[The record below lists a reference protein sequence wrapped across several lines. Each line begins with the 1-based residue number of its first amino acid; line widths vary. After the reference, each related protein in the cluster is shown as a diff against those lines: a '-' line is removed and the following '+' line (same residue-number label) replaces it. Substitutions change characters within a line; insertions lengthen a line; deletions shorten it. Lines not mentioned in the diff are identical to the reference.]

1 MPEIRFEFG
10 TQDASTLR
18 ARKIDTSGLTT
29 AQRALIDARVN
40 DACFFSSKVSDA
52 KLLEKMRTYI
62 AEAAEGKRFRNRADF
77 IREMRAYF
85 GRERTKDSGKLT
97 DIASSRRL
105 GLIFDFQQERLSA
118 EIFLAQG
125 EDQDHAWAFPCL
137 ELIRVSQRMVPR
149 PWRERWKEA
158 GGKLYDGRM
167 IALRND
173 PIWRKISR
181 FGSPV
186 PPFDFNSGM
195 GLEEVNRFE
204 AEGLGIQLPEEA
216 EGGSEPEEV
225 SGIGHQVES
234 ETLDRSEEAEG
245 LEARAQKV
253 IDSVSESQKDF
264 YRVALKSTSPLCRE
278 AAVKAA
284 EKEAIPI
291 IESKRSN
298 NSYFSPDG
306 KIVSISFDALNIT
319 KTHEFFHYVDFCSGG
334 GRFSTLDLEHER
346 LSSARAIASA
356 KKRRDAE
363 FNALKSAISKKT
375 PGQFRKEA
383 DEKLK
388 ALGFDLQGLESFFGE
403 VNASESNLARDY
415 FLAAG
420 INKGDADNVRAWWFA
435 RCLERHDPEGAV
447 LCFASNEAPFRE
459 RVETG
464 ALRSLS
470 DYIGTVTHNK
480 SLGYGGCLRFGHSD
494 AYYKRQSSNSELMA
508 QFGAMHGDYKDS
520 ELARL
525 IAKSAAPEVW
535 ASLTNILETFT
546 KGDK

>member
-18 ARKIDTSGLTT
+18 ARKIDPSGLTT

-62 AEAAEGKRFRNRADF
+62 AEAAEGKRFRSRADF

-85 GRERTKDSGKLT
+85 GRSKTKDSGKLT
-97 DIASSRRL
+97 DITSSRRL

-204 AEGLGIQLPEEA
+204 AEALGVELPSD
-216 EGGSEPEEV
+216 G
-225 SGIGHQVES
+225 
-234 ETLDRSEEAEG
+234 D
-245 LEARAQKV
+245 EARELEDVPSDEEIDTAIQKA
-253 IDSVSESQKDF
+253 IQH
-264 YRVALKSTSPLCRE
+264 
-278 AAVKAA
+278 
-284 EKEAIPI
+284 EKEE
-291 IESKRSN
+291 IEKNTKSVAEALGVSV
-298 NSYFSPDG
+298 G
-306 KIVSISFDALNIT
+306 KPMTF
-319 KTHEFFHYVDFCSGG
+319 
-334 GRFSTLDLEHER
+334 
-346 LSSARAIASA
+346 
-356 KKRRDAE
+356 
-363 FNALKSAISKKT
+363 
-375 PGQFRKEA
+375 KEA
-383 DEKLK
+383 NEL
-388 ALGFDLQGLESFFGE
+388 
-403 VNASESNLARDY
+403 
-415 FLAAG
+415 
-420 INKGDADNVRAWWFA
+420 RAN
-435 RCLERHDPEGAV
+435 P
-447 LCFASNEAPFRE
+447 NY
-459 RVETG
+459 ETG
-464 ALRSLS
+464 ALEYAINCQSCVIANELRRRGLDVEARPRVRGLDDEQFKIAQDETRAWETVLGGRAKAVSSGPIIDGVSPQEALSAITSETGRYFVTIWWKRGSGCHIFTAERLSGGVLRLYDPQSGSIGSLS
-470 DYIGTVTHNK
+470 GGGAFVGYWDAM
-480 SLGYGGCLRFGHSD
+480 SLKKGLRVLKVDSLKIRNGFGVS
-494 AYYKRQSSNSELMA
+494 R
-508 QFGAMHGDYKDS
+508 
-520 ELARL
+520 
-525 IAKSAAPEVW
+525 VV
-535 ASLTNILETFT
+535 
-546 KGDK
+546 KGSPGM

>member
-18 ARKIDTSGLTT
+18 ARKIDPSGLTT

-85 GRERTKDSGKLT
+85 GKSRTKDSGKLT
-97 DIASSRRL
+97 DITSSRRL

-149 PWRERWKEA
+149 DWRARWKEA

-204 AEGLGIQLPEEA
+204 AEALGVELPEDDL
-216 EGGSEPEEV
+216 EV
-225 SGIGHQVES
+225 DE
-234 ETLDRSEEAEG
+234 LEEALSLAE
-245 LEARAQKV
+245 EATPKV
-253 IDSVSESQKDF
+253 VAATNSEANEVLKNLQGKDF
-264 YRVALKSTSPLCRE
+264 VNKETGIAAQLRSTQRGKLISN
-278 AAVKAA
+278 KAA
-284 EKEAIPI
+284 EKSIANGFTREQHNTAAANIGDLFERAHLFFDGPDKDGDPNIKSIKRFAALIILDKGPVEADILVK
-291 IESKRSN
+291 ESISSGSRIYTVELQEIKKPSARGTESIKTDRGETQ
-298 NSYFSPDG
+298 STPPTTDG
-306 KIVSISFDALNIT
+306 KHKVAEEAAKVNRVL
-319 KTHEFFHYVDFCSGG
+319 
-334 GRFSTLDLEHER
+334 R
-346 LSSARAIASA
+346 L
-356 KKRRDAE
+356 
-363 FNALKSAISKKT
+363 L
-375 PGQFRKEA
+375 
-383 DEKLK
+383 
-388 ALGFDLQGLESFFGE
+388 
-403 VNASESNLARDY
+403 
-415 FLAAG
+415 
-420 INKGDADNVRAWWFA
+420 
-435 RCLERHDPEGAV
+435 
-447 LCFASNEAPFRE
+447 
-459 RVETG
+459 
-464 ALRSLS
+464 
-470 DYIGTVTHNK
+470 
-480 SLGYGGCLRFGHSD
+480 
-494 AYYKRQSSNSELMA
+494 
-508 QFGAMHGDYKDS
+508 
-520 ELARL
+520 
-525 IAKSAAPEVW
+525 
-535 ASLTNILETFT
+535 
-546 KGDK
+546 

>member
-18 ARKIDTSGLTT
+18 ARKIDPSGFTT

-85 GRERTKDSGKLT
+85 GRSRTKDSGKLT
-97 DIASSRRL
+97 DITSSRRL

-149 PWRERWKEA
+149 PWRDRWKEA

-204 AEGLGIQLPEEA
+204 AEGLGVELPED
-216 EGGSEPEEV
+216 G
-225 SGIGHQVES
+225 
-234 ETLDRSEEAEG
+234 LDVDGLEEALSLAE
-245 LEARAQKV
+245 EATPKV
-253 IDSVSESQKDF
+253 VVHTNAEANE
-264 YRVALKSTSPLCRE
+264 ALKSLQGKDLSNRETGIVARISNTGRGKLISNKAADKSIANGFTREQHNTAAANIKDLFERAHLFFDGPDKDGDPNIKSIKRFAALIVFGGIPAEADILAKESVSGGHRVYTVELQEIKMPSERSQRREIGGQQQTVSIHASDGKRKVAEE
-278 AAVKAA
+278 AAKVNR
-284 EKEAIPI
+284 I
-291 IESKRSN
+291 
-298 NSYFSPDG
+298 
-306 KIVSISFDALNIT
+306 L
-319 KTHEFFHYVDFCSGG
+319 
-334 GRFSTLDLEHER
+334 R
-346 LSSARAIASA
+346 L
-356 KKRRDAE
+356 
-363 FNALKSAISKKT
+363 L
-375 PGQFRKEA
+375 
-383 DEKLK
+383 
-388 ALGFDLQGLESFFGE
+388 
-403 VNASESNLARDY
+403 
-415 FLAAG
+415 
-420 INKGDADNVRAWWFA
+420 
-435 RCLERHDPEGAV
+435 
-447 LCFASNEAPFRE
+447 
-459 RVETG
+459 
-464 ALRSLS
+464 
-470 DYIGTVTHNK
+470 
-480 SLGYGGCLRFGHSD
+480 
-494 AYYKRQSSNSELMA
+494 
-508 QFGAMHGDYKDS
+508 
-520 ELARL
+520 
-525 IAKSAAPEVW
+525 
-535 ASLTNILETFT
+535 
-546 KGDK
+546 

>member
-97 DIASSRRL
+97 DITSSRRL

-125 EDQDHAWAFPCL
+125 DDQDHAWAFPCL

-195 GLEEVNRFE
+195 GLEEVDRFE
-204 AEGLGIQLPEEA
+204 AEGLGIQLPED
-216 EGGSEPEEV
+216 G
-225 SGIGHQVES
+225 
-234 ETLDRSEEAEG
+234 LDVDGLEEALSLAE
-245 LEARAQKV
+245 EATPKV
-253 IDSVSESQKDF
+253 LARTNAEANE
-264 YRVALKSTSPLCRE
+264 ALKSLQGKDLSNRE
-278 AAVKAA
+278 TGIVARISNTGRGKLISNKAADKSIANGFTREQHNTAAANIGDLFERAHLFFEGMDKNA
-284 EKEAIPI
+284 EKELKSIKRFASLIFLDGVLAEASI
-291 IESKRSN
+291 LVKESVSAGHRLYTVELQEIKMPPERGLKSIN
-298 NSYFSPDG
+298 GEPNVEPHHTSDG
-306 KIVSISFDALNIT
+306 KRKVAEEAAKVNRIL
-319 KTHEFFHYVDFCSGG
+319 
-334 GRFSTLDLEHER
+334 R
-346 LSSARAIASA
+346 L
-356 KKRRDAE
+356 
-363 FNALKSAISKKT
+363 L
-375 PGQFRKEA
+375 
-383 DEKLK
+383 
-388 ALGFDLQGLESFFGE
+388 
-403 VNASESNLARDY
+403 
-415 FLAAG
+415 
-420 INKGDADNVRAWWFA
+420 
-435 RCLERHDPEGAV
+435 
-447 LCFASNEAPFRE
+447 
-459 RVETG
+459 
-464 ALRSLS
+464 
-470 DYIGTVTHNK
+470 
-480 SLGYGGCLRFGHSD
+480 
-494 AYYKRQSSNSELMA
+494 
-508 QFGAMHGDYKDS
+508 
-520 ELARL
+520 
-525 IAKSAAPEVW
+525 
-535 ASLTNILETFT
+535 
-546 KGDK
+546 